1 MRNNTPELVSAVA
14 APTITTALAARLDFK
29 SGTVFV
35 WTGVGSIIAP
45 SNTGDSLLDGQT
57 FDALAHEMVD
67 IGDNTFSMGGSGELL
82 ITLNVPAAPDV
93 TIAAASVYPNEYQG
107 RSGVLWRVVKIDTGN
122 PLAEPVWLFRR
133 IRSATMDKVEIQ
145 ADGTYHKFALT
156 LESHSGKISNATNQT
171 YLNQR
176 RYDPNDSS
184 QEYSVSIAN
193 GDPAPTKASSAGSGV
208 SFYDS
213 GGSYGVYGGGY
224 GGRYGNNVADY

>member
-1 MRNNTPELVSAVA
+1 MRNTPELVSAVS
-14 APTITTALAARLDFK
+14 APTITTALAARLDFR

-45 SNTGDSLLDGQT
+45 ANSGDSLLDGQT

-67 IGDNTFSMGGSGELL
+67 IGDNTYSMSGSSELP

-122 PLAEPVWLFRR
+122 PLAEPMWLFRR
-133 IRSATMDKVEIQ
+133 IRSGTMDKVEIQ
-145 ADGTYHKFALT
+145 ADGTYHKFVLT
-156 LESHSGKISNATNQT
+156 IESHSGKISNATNQN

-176 RYDPNDSS
+176 RYDPSDSS
-184 QEYSVSIAN
+184 QDHAISIAN
-193 GDPAPTKASSAGSGV
+193 GNPAPTKGSSAGG
-208 SFYDS
+208 YPPAN
-213 GGSYGVYGGGY
+213 YGGGGY
-224 GGRYGNNVADY
+224 GGYDGGYRNYNQLL